1 MRNLPTTLAI
11 VTLAMAASTCGGGSG
26 KEPTPALKPC
36 TVGEGVAAE
45 CGSVPVFEN
54 RDSRRGRKIDI
65 AFAVLRATGG
75 PARDAVFLFAGGP
88 GQASTALAS
97 SAAGWLQPLRAT
109 LDIVMVDQ
117 RGTGQSHRLGCD
129 SGIADTPAK
138 AFGHVFDP
146 AWVNRCR
153 ATLEQDA
160 DLTQYTTRR
169 AIDDID
175 DVRARLGYRQISIY
189 GASYGTRLGL
199 AYAQKFPDRIRSMV
213 LDAVLAPDARGPLS
227 FAATAAGALDRVIA
241 SCRQHPLCDRAYP
254 DLASDFVRLLARFD
268 AGTVQAPIRT
278 GATPVVV
285 EMTRGDLGYALRG
298 MLYEPRAV
306 FELPAHIARGAAT
319 GDVTPF
325 AQAYAER
332 ASRLHRTLAHGMH
345 LSVQCSEDVARIRDE
360 EIDPATAGTFL
371 GRYVVDEYRRACAGW
386 PVAPVETVAPPGGTL
401 RAPVLPV
408 SGYFDP
414 VTPPAMAAGV
424 AAFLPLARHII
435 APAGA
440 HGSAAG
446 CPRAAVLHLLIRATF
461 DGMPG
466 GCE

>member
-1 MRNLPTTLAI
+1 MRRLREWTFRRRR
-11 VTLAMAASTCGGGSG
+11 SG
-26 KEPTPALKPC
+26 PV
-36 TVGEGVAAE
+36 TVGEGLAAE
-45 CGSVPVFEN
+45 CGTIAVFEN
-54 RDSRRGRKIDI
+54 RGSRSGRKIDI
-65 AFAVLRATGG
+65 AFAVLRASGG
-75 PARDAVFLFAGGP
+75 PAHDAVFLFAGGP
-88 GQASTALAS
+88 GQSGMSLAPF
-97 SAAGWLQPLRAT
+97 AAGWLQPLRAT

-117 RGTGQSHRLGCD
+117 RGTGGSHRLGCD
-129 SGIADTPAK
+129 SGIAETPAK

-146 AWVNRCR
+146 AWVSRCR
-153 ATLEQDA
+153 VTLEQDA

-175 DVRARLGYRQISIY
+175 DVRARLGYQQISIY

-199 AYAQKFPDRIRSMV
+199 AYAQKFPERIRSMV

-227 FAATAAGALDRVIA
+227 FAATAAEALDRVIA
-241 SCRQHPLCDRAYP
+241 SCRERPPCNRAYP
-254 DLASDFVRLLARFD
+254 DLAGDFVRLLARFD
-268 AGTVQAPIRT
+268 AGTVHAPIRT
-278 GATPVVV
+278 GDTPVVV
-285 EMTRGDLGYALRG
+285 EMTRGDFGYALRG
-298 MLYEPRAV
+298 MMYEPRAV

-345 LSVQCSEDVARIRDE
+345 LSVQCSEDVARIREE
-360 EIDPATAGTFL
+360 EIDAATAGTFL

-386 PVAPVETVAPPGGTL
+386 PVAPVETAAPSTIDV
-401 RAPVLPV
+401 RAPVLLV

-414 VTPPAMAAGV
+414 ATPPAMAERV
-424 AAFLPLARHII
+424 AAMLAHARHIV
-435 APAGA
+435 APTGA
-440 HGSAAG
+440 HGSAGG